1 MKTSYVIKK
10 ALLSEK
16 AYSFM
21 ESGIY
26 SFFVNKTATKYEI
39 KKAVEKQF
47 SVKVKKVN
55 VLTMSGKKKK
65 ISGTR
70 KQVSTGVGK
79 KALVYLI
86 PGQSIALLSPKKEAE
101 KKTSKVSKAKES
113 LKDNKEKKGLL
124 SRIGKSKQE
133 KNQESKKEES
143 K

>member
-26 SFFVNKTATKYEI
+26 SFFVNKAASKYEI

-101 KKTSKVSKAKES
+101 KKTLKAKES
-113 LKDNKEKKGLL
+113 SKGSKEKKGLL

-133 KNQESKKEES
+133 NKQENKKEKS